1 MRPRLRFLGT
11 GNAVCMNGR
20 GQAATWFEDASG
32 ALLVDC
38 GPSFM
43 AHANRFGVDLA
54 RLRAVAI
61 THFHGDHLAGL
72 PFLLMHFQSIDRRT
86 QPLHLLGPAGLQR
99 HLDALCELMYDGWG
113 LPFELRVHEWDP
125 AGPLASWDDLHWVVT
140 PHPMAHKPE
149 SLGFS
154 LRTAETTVAFSGD
167 TVLCP
172 ALYDLSRGADVLVV
186 ECTLPTPIVPVH
198 IHAREL
204 VEALPGFGARRVAAI
219 HTDDATAANAAAAG
233 PDGKLPDA
241 LFFPADG
248 EMWTL

>member
-11 GNAVCMNGR
+11 GNAMCMNGR

-54 RLRAVAI
+54 RLDVVAI

-72 PFLLMHFQSIDRRT
+72 PFLLMHFQGIDRRT
-86 QPLHLLGPAGLQR
+86 RPLHLLGPSGLKG
-99 HLDALCELMYDGWG
+99 HLDALCALMYDGWG

-125 AGPLASWDDLHWVVT
+125 AGSLAPWEHTRWGIT
-140 PHPMAHKPE
+140 PAAMRHKPE
-149 SLGFS
+149 SLGFR
-154 LRTAETTVAFSGD
+154 LQTAETVVAFSGD

-172 ALYDLSRGADVLVV
+172 ELFALSRGADVLVV
-186 ECTLPTPIVPVH
+186 ECTLPGPIVPIH

-204 VEALPGFGARRVAAI
+204 VEALPGFQARRVAAI
-219 HTDDATAANAAAAG
+219 HTDDATAAAAAAAG
-233 PDGKLPDA
+233 PDGGLPA
-241 LFFPADG
+241 GLFFPDDG
-248 EMWTL
+248 DEWEL

>member
-1 MRPRLRFLGT
+1 
-11 GNAVCMNGR
+11 MNGR

-43 AHANRFGVDLA
+43 AHANRFGVDLE

-72 PFLLMHFQSIDRRT
+72 PFLLMHFQSIARRT
-86 QPLHLLGPAGLQR
+86 RPLDLLGPAGLKG
-99 HLDALCELMYDGWG
+99 HLDALCALMYDRWG
-113 LPFELRVHEWDP
+113 FPFPLRVHEWDP
-125 AGPLASWDDLHWVVT
+125 AGALAPWDNTHWLLT
-140 PHPMAHKPE
+140 PHAMQHKPE
-149 SLGFS
+149 SLGFR
-154 LRTAETTVAFSGD
+154 LQTAETTVAFTGD

-172 ALYDLSRGADVLVV
+172 ALFALARGADVLVV
-186 ECTLPTPIVPVH
+186 ECTLPTPIVPIH

-204 VEALPGFGARRVAAI
+204 VEALPDLHARRVAAI
-219 HTDDATAANAAAAG
+219 HTDDATAASAVAAG
-233 PDGKLPDA
+233 PDGRLPDG

-248 EMWTL
+248 ESWEL